1 MLVTKYRRKV
11 ITSEMLIRLKA
22 IFKHL
27 CEQQKSI
34 LIEFN
39 GEEDHVH
46 LLVNLSPDNNVS
58 EFFNEGSY
66 AAMLKAAML
75 EAAMLLCWRQ
85 FCFLPS
91 ALTSV

>member
-1 MLVTKYRRKV
+1 MHLHIVLVTKYRRKV

-34 LIEFN
+34 LI

-46 LLVNLSPDNNVS
+46 LLVNLSPDNNIS

-75 EAAMLLCWRQ
+75 EAAMLLC
-85 FCFLPS
+85 
-91 ALTSV
+91 

>member
-1 MLVTKYRRKV
+1 LVTKYRRKV

-46 LLVNLSPDNNVS
+46 LLVNLSPDNNIS
-58 EFFNEGSY
+58 EFLNVSHHS
-66 AAMLKAAML
+66 K
-75 EAAMLLCWRQ
+75 
-85 FCFLPS
+85 FL
-91 ALTSV
+91 